1 VTSLLLKTLEN
12 ATKDYA
18 RECIMKCALSY
29 GFDGSEAL
37 RRLNLENLTIQV
49 KEMKRRSGAKK
60 TKTEKTVA
68 EKKEKVAE
76 KKVVSKVEE
85 IMLPFL
91 VGAIKESGCMGLAYN
106 SGLFTQCKKTRKL
119 ESEYCKTCFREAE
132 ESESGSLQIGTVSGR
147 CAVGLME
154 FRDGKGRKPVP
165 YSKIMKEKGISRE
178 SAELEAGKLNL
189 TIDEVHFVVVDEK
202 KEAGRPK
209 REKRGKVVESAVS
222 VEDLFASLIE
232 EEEESSQHDT
242 ETVLC
247 SESDSES
254 ERQIELAHE
263 KVERGMMKEEETG
276 MKKVVKAEEKELKAQ
291 KLIEEKAAKEQK
303 LIEEKE
309 LKAQKLI
316 EEKAAKEQ
324 KLIEEKALKAQK
336 LIEEKAAKEQK
347 LIEEKA
353 AKEQKLIEEKA
364 AKEVKISADLVAKE
378 LKAQKLIEEKAAKE
392 VKISADLVAKE
403 QKLIEE
409 KELKAQKLIEEK
421 AAKEQKIVA
430 DLAAKEQKI
439 VADLAAKEEKAQKL
453 IEEKAAKEEKAQKMI
468 EEKALKAAKIVQ
480 EKIEKEEKAQKMME
494 EKALKTAKIV
504 QDKSEKE
511 KKVEKVAEKATEAPK
526 KVTVKRITID
536 GKQYL
541 KTADNVLYNP
551 ETREEMGIY
560 DAETNT
566 IKELPDDDEDEIEEE
581 GYNSD

>member
-1 VTSLLLKTLEN
+1 MNTEMNNNNNKNKNNVEGVSVTSLLLKTLEN

-29 GFDGSEAL
+29 GFDGSEAM
-37 RRLNLENLTIQV
+37 RRLNLEKLTIQV
-49 KEMKRRSGAKK
+49 KEMKRRSVAKAK
-60 TKTEKTVA
+60 PEKKVS
-68 EKKEKVAE
+68 EKKEGEKTAE
-76 KKVVSKVEE
+76 KVEE
-85 IMLPFL
+85 IMLPFMP
-91 VGAIKESGCMGLAYN
+91 GAIKESGCMGLAYN
-106 SGLFTQCKKTRKL
+106 GGLFTQCKKTRKQ
-119 ESEYCKTCFREAE
+119 ESEYCNRCFSETE
-132 ESESGSLQIGTVSGR
+132 ESETGLPQIGTVSGR

-178 SAELEAGKLNL
+178 RAELEAGKLNL
-189 TIDEVHFVVVDEK
+189 TIDEMHFVVVDEK

-209 REKRGKVVESAVS
+209 REKRVKVVESAVS

-232 EEEESSQHDT
+232 EDEESSQHDT
-242 ETVLC
+242 VTVLC
-247 SESDSES
+247 SESESDSES
-254 ERQIELAHE
+254 EIDNRQRELAHE

-276 MKKVVKAEEKELKAQ
+276 MKKVVKAEEK
-291 KLIEEKAAKEQK
+291 AAKEHK
-303 LIEEKE
+303 MMEEKE
-309 LKAQKLI
+309 
-316 EEKAAKEQ
+316 
-324 KLIEEKALKAQK
+324 LKAQK

-364 AKEVKISADLVAKE
+364 AKE
-378 LKAQKLIEEKAAKE
+378 QKLIEEK
-392 VKISADLVAKE
+392 
-403 QKLIEE
+403 
-409 KELKAQKLIEEK
+409 
-421 AAKEQKIVA
+421 
-430 DLAAKEQKI
+430 AAKEQKI

-453 IEEKAAKEEKAQKMI
+453 IEEKAAKEEKAQKLI

-480 EKIEKEEKAQKMME
+480 EKKEKEEKAQKMME
-494 EKALKTAKIV
+494 EKALKTAKV
-504 QDKSEKE
+504 TSEKE
-511 KKVEKVAEKATEAPK
+511 KKVEKVEKVVEAPK

-541 KTADNVLYNP
+541 KTADNVLYDP

>member
-1 VTSLLLKTLEN
+1 MNTEMNNNNNNNNVEGVSVTSLLLKTLEN

-29 GFDGSEAL
+29 GFDGSEAM
-37 RRLNLENLTIQV
+37 RRLNLEKLTIQV
-49 KEMKRRSGAKK
+49 KEMKRRSVAKAK
-60 TKTEKTVA
+60 PEKKVS
-68 EKKEKVAE
+68 EKKEGE
-76 KKVVSKVEE
+76 KKEGEKKAEKVEE
-85 IMLPFL
+85 IMLPFMP
-91 VGAIKESGCMGLAYN
+91 GAIKESGCMGLAYN
-106 SGLFTQCKKTRKL
+106 GGLFTQCKKTRKQ
-119 ESEYCKTCFREAE
+119 ESEYCNRCFSETEERET
-132 ESESGSLQIGTVSGR
+132 GLPQIGTVSGR

-178 SAELEAGKLNL
+178 RAELEAGKLNL
-189 TIDEVHFVVVDEK
+189 TIDEMHFVVVDEK

-209 REKRGKVVESAVS
+209 REKRVKVVESAVS

-232 EEEESSQHDT
+232 EDEESSQHDT
-242 ETVLC
+242 VTVLC
-247 SESDSES
+247 SESESDSES
-254 ERQIELAHE
+254 EIDNRQRELAHE

-276 MKKVVKAEEKELKAQ
+276 MKKVVKAEEK
-291 KLIEEKAAKEQK
+291 AAKEHK
-303 LIEEKE
+303 MMEEKE
-309 LKAQKLI
+309 
-316 EEKAAKEQ
+316 
-324 KLIEEKALKAQK
+324 LKAQK

-364 AKEVKISADLVAKE
+364 AKEQKLIEEKAAKEQKLIEEKAAKE
-378 LKAQKLIEEKAAKE
+378 LKAQKLIEEKELKA
-392 VKISADLVAKE
+392 

-421 AAKEQKIVA
+421 AAKEQKLIEEKAAKEQKIVA
-430 DLAAKEQKI
+430 DLAAKEQKLIEEKAAKEQKI

-453 IEEKAAKEEKAQKMI
+453 IEEKA
-468 EEKALKAAKIVQ
+468 LKAAKIVQ
-480 EKIEKEEKAQKMME
+480 EKKEKEEKAQKMME
-494 EKALKTAKIV
+494 EKALKTAKV
-504 QDKSEKE
+504 TSEKE
-511 KKVEKVAEKATEAPK
+511 KKVEKVEKVVEAPK

-541 KTADNVLYNP
+541 KTADNVLYDP

>member
-1 VTSLLLKTLEN
+1 MNTEMNNNNNNNKNNVEGMSVTSLLLKTLEN

-29 GFDGSEAL
+29 GFDGLEAQ

-60 TKTEKTVA
+60 AKTEKTVA

-132 ESESGSLQIGTVSGR
+132 ESETGSPQIGTVSGR

-232 EEEESSQHDT
+232 EDEECSQHDT

-254 ERQIELAHE
+254 ESERQRELAHE

-291 KLIEEKAAKEQK
+291 KLIEEKA
-303 LIEEKE
+303 

-316 EEKAAKEQ
+316 EEKALKAQ
-324 KLIEEKALKAQK
+324 KLIEEKELKAQK

-364 AKEVKISADLVAKE
+364 AKE
-378 LKAQKLIEEKAAKE
+378 
-392 VKISADLVAKE
+392 

-421 AAKEQKIVA
+421 AAKEQKLIEEKEAKELKAQKLIEEKAAKEAKIVA

-439 VADLAAKEEKAQKL
+439 VQEKAAKEEKAQKL